1 MRKQEVGTQIE
12 IRSGDDLS
20 SSGMRTTE
28 CETGIGLLTLE
39 HPMNT
44 RNRRGFVAAGLS
56 VVIGGLATRTLAQ
69 NDSTPSASPQ
79 ASPEASPSA
88 SPAASSGTELT
99 IEAFR
104 FLPQVLE
111 IPVGTTLTWTNLD
124 IIPHNITADAGS
136 FGSENLT
143 RDQTFSYTFE
153 QAGTFTYVC
162 TLHLSMTGT
171 VTVV

>member
-1 MRKQEVGTQIE
+1 
-12 IRSGDDLS
+12 
-20 SSGMRTTE
+20 
-28 CETGIGLLTLE
+28 
-39 HPMNT
+39 MNT

-56 VVIGGLATRTLAQ
+56 LVVGGVVTRTVAQ
-69 NDSTPSASPQ
+69 SDSTPTASPQ
-79 ASPEASPSA
+79 GSPEASPGA

-104 FLPQVLE
+104 FLPQDIE

-124 IIPHNITADAGS
+124 IIPHNVTADDSS
-136 FGSENLT
+136 FASENFT
-143 RDQTFSYTFE
+143 RDKTFSYTFE
-153 QAGTFTYVC
+153 EAGVFPYVC